1 MWHRVENKTLL
12 RIFVLC
18 KVYCKLL
25 LFLVDRLSFFVSV
38 SWCGCVCN
46 VSFDRVFS
54 NKTLNNLRLRYIVT
68 VELKQKDKLNI
79 AIIIG
84 RNCII
89 FWKDIETCAWLWVG
103 INMMN
108 MRENQR
114 ISGFRKQPNLFGL
127 SFFFVFGFNY
137 YIGLDIFSQ
146 LTRRR
151 CMWLGKTSQTKWMNL
166 IFADKRLKKKQKTKR
181 WQYFLKNNCPVLRIS
196 FDRCQQTFSPKPTAC
211 NSARGRFKSD

>member
-114 ISGFRKQPNLFGL
+114 ISGFRKQPNFFGL
-127 SFFFVFGFNY
+127 SFFFFFWV
-137 YIGLDIFSQ
+137 Q
-146 LTRRR
+146 LLYWT
-151 CMWLGKTSQTKWMNL
+151 G
-166 IFADKRLKKKQKTKR
+166 
-181 WQYFLKNNCPVLRIS
+181 Y
-196 FDRCQQTFSPKPTAC
+196 FSPNWHVVAVCDWAKQAKQNEWISYLLT
-211 NSARGRFKSD
+211 KD